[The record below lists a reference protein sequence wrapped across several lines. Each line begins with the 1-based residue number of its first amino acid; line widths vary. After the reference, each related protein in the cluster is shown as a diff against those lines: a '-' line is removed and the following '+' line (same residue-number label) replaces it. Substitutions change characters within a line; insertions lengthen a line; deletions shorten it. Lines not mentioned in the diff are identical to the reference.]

1 MFLSV
6 IIGRILDIY
15 PSFIRTT
22 TTAMYGLGEGERE
35 RVCVYERGS
44 KRDKES
50 VRETKLDDLMIQK
63 IPSVHEQG

>member
-6 IIGRILDIY
+6 IIGRILDTY

-22 TTAMYGLGEGERE
+22 TTAMYGLGERERE
-35 RVCVYERGS
+35 SVCVCVYERGG
-44 KRDKES
+44 KRDKER

-63 IPSVHEQG
+63 NSLRL

>member
-22 TTAMYGLGEGERE
+22 TTAMYRLGEGGRE
-35 RVCVYERGS
+35 RVCVYERGG
-44 KRDKES
+44 KRLKER
-50 VRETKLDDLMIQK
+50 VRQTKLDDLMIQK
-63 IPSVHEQG
+63 NPLRP